1 MVRRFMRR
9 FFRWVKRLSSQLRSS
24 QQRRYNEPP
33 IKRLPTSAQAN
44 VPQVPPQPSPAVHQP
59 TLKHL
64 ADLAPPPASQPPNPP
79 LNPAANRAPSSSNFE
94 VLLSDY
100 SYTPSPA
107 VQELSQQ
114 LSHPDREPSPTI
126 EPWKPEQTAAS
137 ADGVV
142 SKTTLEAQ
150 PQEETIEQT
159 TTEQTQR
166 EEKIAAQKV
175 LPINTAPI
183 QEKTHSQ
190 ANKQTPPA
198 QPPTDPARDQTPDSD
213 PPSVARTPQP
223 ISPPRISS
231 IQPKSITKQGFIKL
245 LFKIKKN
252 NFHGYITPKDGSK
265 DIIFHQ
271 KYINDDVF
279 CQLERGMEV
288 EVTAHITEGK
298 AYADHVRIL

>member
-9 FFRWVKRLSSQLRSS
+9 FFRWMKRLSSQLRSS
-24 QQRRYNEPP
+24 QQRRHNAPP

-44 VPQVPPQPSPAVHQP
+44 VPQVSPQPSPVVHQP
-59 TLKHL
+59 TPKHL
-64 ADLAPPPASQPPNPP
+64 ADLSLSASQSSKPP
-79 LNPAANRAPSSSNFE
+79 LNPASNRAPSSSNFE

-100 SYTPSPA
+100 RYTPSPA

-114 LSHPDREPSPTI
+114 LSHPERKPSPTI
-126 EPWKPEQTAAS
+126 EPWQSEQTVAS
-137 ADGVV
+137 TDGVV
-142 SKTTLEAQ
+142 SKTGLEAQ
-150 PQEETIEQT
+150 LQEETIEQT
-159 TTEQTQR
+159 AIEQTKR
-166 EEKIAAQKV
+166 AEKIAAPKAS
-175 LPINTAPI
+175 PINTAP
-183 QEKTHSQ
+183 QEKTSSQ
-190 ANKQTPPA
+190 ANEQTFSALSPI
-198 QPPTDPARDQTPDSD
+198 DLARNHIPDKD
-213 PPSVARTPQP
+213 HPITARTPQP

-231 IQPKSITKQGFIKL
+231 TQPTSITKQGFVKL
-245 LFKIKKN
+245 LFKLKKN

-288 EVTAHITEGK
+288 EVTAHVTEGK